1 MRFTWV
7 SYTNRSKTPMLNLV
21 FATKC
26 LTDDFPLFTV
36 IDQLKI
42 VGKANNIRKPDSVK
56 TTDATLPSISIH
68 VIPD

>member
-1 MRFTWV
+1 
-7 SYTNRSKTPMLNLV
+7 MLNLV

-26 LTDDFPLFTV
+26 LTYDFPLFTV
-36 IDQLKI
+36 VDQVKI